1 MKRRTAKMKRSW
13 DDILYK
19 GVSDLLLVL
28 FVIVVFY
35 PLYFVVIASF
45 SDPVYV
51 NSGTPLLYPK
61 GFNFSGYQEVFY
73 DKRIWSGYRNTI
85 YYTACGTLLGTAIV
99 MLSGYAL
106 SRKDLPGGSIIM
118 KLYIFTMYFG
128 GGLIPTYLV
137 VSKLGLV
144 NTRAVVVIMGC
155 VSVYN
160 MIVVRSFMLSN
171 IPEELLDASRI
182 DGCGNGRFFTQIVLP
197 LSKAIIAVMVLYI
210 AVGYWNSYF
219 TAMIYV
225 TDEGMYPLQLQL
237 RKILLTAS
245 AAAGQTDADIDPDMM
260 KSLTD
265 RVQLIKYGA
274 IVVSTA
280 PIICLYPFVQK
291 YFVKGVMIGSIKG

>member
-1 MKRRTAKMKRSW
+1 MSEVKTYKMKQSW
-13 DDILYK
+13 DDIIFK
-19 GVSDLLLVL
+19 VICDLFLVL

-51 NSGTPLLYPK
+51 NSGSPLLYPK
-61 GFNFSGYQEVFY
+61 GLNFNGYIEVFR
-73 DKRIWSGYRNTI
+73 DKRIWSGYANTI
-85 YYTACGTLLGTAIV
+85 YYTVCGTVLGTMIV
-99 MLSGYAL
+99 ILSGYAL
-106 SRKDLPGGSIIM
+106 SRKDLPGSGIIM
-118 KLYIFTMYFG
+118 KLYVFTMYFG

-144 NTRAVVVIMGC
+144 NTRAAVIVMGC

-171 IPEELLDASRI
+171 IPDELLDASRI

-219 TAMIYV
+219 SAMIYV
-225 TDEGMYPLQLQL
+225 TD
-237 RKILLTAS
+237 
-245 AAAGQTDADIDPDMM
+245 
-260 KSLTD
+260 
-265 RVQLIKYGA
+265 
-274 IVVSTA
+274 
-280 PIICLYPFVQK
+280 
-291 YFVKGVMIGSIKG
+291 

>member
-1 MKRRTAKMKRSW
+1 MKRSW

-19 GVSDLLLVL
+19 GISDLLLVL

-61 GFNFSGYQEVFY
+61 GFNFSGYLEVFY

-85 YYTACGTLLGTAIV
+85 YYTVCGTLLGTAIV

-106 SRKDLPGGSIIM
+106 SRKDLPGGGIIM

-182 DGCGNGRFFTQIVLP
+182 DGCGNGRFFTRIVLP

>member
-1 MKRRTAKMKRSW
+1 MKRSW

-61 GFNFSGYQEVFY
+61 GFNFSGYLEVFY
-73 DKRIWSGYRNTI
+73 DKRIWSGYGNTI
-85 YYTACGTLLGTAIV
+85 YYTVCGTLLGTAIV

-106 SRKDLPGGSIIM
+106 SRKDLPGSGIIM

-171 IPEELLDASRI
+171 IPDELLDASRI

-245 AAAGQTDADIDPDMM
+245 AAAGQTDANIDPDMM